1 MSLRVCDQKH
11 HVLFLGKCSN
21 MKTGLESTWLTLYM
35 VENESNLYDIGRGE
49 RLKRK
54 SLGPRHHVTEPPP
67 GIWSILE
74 LCRNSPTFVA
84 HCAPAASGGS
94 SGKLGLDVKQ
104 QWVWPRVAGEGCS
117 PHKEG

>member
-11 HVLFLGKCSN
+11 HVVFLGKCSN
-21 MKTGLESTWLTLYM
+21 MKIGLESTWFTLYM
-35 VENESNLYDIGRGE
+35 VENKSNLCSKYHDIGRGE

-54 SLGPRHHVTEPPP
+54 SLGPRHHVTEFPP

-74 LCRNSPTFVA
+74 LCRNSPTLVA
-84 HCAPAASGGS
+84 HCAPAASRGS

-104 QWVWPRVAGEGCS
+104 Q
-117 PHKEG
+117 